1 MRPRVVF
8 DSKNIWCRLEIC
20 QTVARA
26 YGWHPNDI
34 IAFTQA
40 VRAAFSYE
48 DAMRVIEGHFEVGL
62 SIIDRLPPA

>member
-8 DSKNIWCRLEIC
+8 DSKNIWRRLETC

-34 IAFTQA
+34 VTLTQD

-48 DAMRVIEGHFEVGL
+48 DAMKVIEAHFDCSL
-62 SIIDRLPPA
+62 NSTFL